1 MEVNSMKLKSIM
13 AIGCIALVVFAV
25 GLFTIEIFGA
35 SPEACVEYCME
46 KYGGYESYPFL
57 NPLVLIC
64 YNGCIY
70 GSQL

>member
-1 MEVNSMKLKSIM
+1 M

-35 SPEACVEYCME
+35 SQEACHEFCWG
-46 KYGGYESYPFL
+46 KYGGYGVIFGPVAINMPY
-57 NPLVLIC
+57 IAC
-64 YNGCIY
+64 MDGCAF